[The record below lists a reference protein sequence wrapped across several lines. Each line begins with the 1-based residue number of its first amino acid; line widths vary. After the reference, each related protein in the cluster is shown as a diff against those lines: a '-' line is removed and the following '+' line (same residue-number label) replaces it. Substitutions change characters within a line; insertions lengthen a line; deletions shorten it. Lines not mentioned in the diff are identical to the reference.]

1 MTNET
6 ESEVF
11 DKESVLNTI
20 RTLCEENKTL
30 HKIIFDLKDKVRTWQ
45 RLAKT
50 QSESAEFFMKETY
63 FSELREA
70 ATSNKEITLELVIHL
85 YEEIL
90 ERGKENA
97 RKLGLPESRRWE

>member
-1 MTNET
+1 MTDEN

-11 DKESVLNTI
+11 DKERPLNMI
-20 RTLCEENKTL
+20 RTLREENNTL
-30 HKIIFDLKDKVRTWQ
+30 HKEIFNLKDKVRTWQ
-45 RLAKT
+45 RLSKT
-50 QSESAEFFMKETY
+50 KSESADFFMKETY
-63 FSELREA
+63 FSELCEA

-97 RKLGLPESRRWE
+97 RKLGLPESRK